1 MFKKDYK
8 PFALNENVE
17 KSIEKIKQIIPSVV
31 YSKKK
36 YFKTKIKKLYPLLPT
51 DKLSCTPCICSIVLI
66 VLLHCKY

>member
-1 MFKKDYK
+1 MFQKDYK

-36 YFKTKIKKLYPLLPT
+36 
-51 DKLSCTPCICSIVLI
+51 SILRP
-66 VLLHCKY
+66 K